1 MVDETGN
8 MGNMVCIYQSPN
20 IICSA
25 DLSSQEYYDSEIV
38 CILLRPPQLAREYS
52 KAVWWKRR
60 SPFEFEG
67 KWIETITTSLKLSVL
82 NDICGSGAILGFVG
96 LMTLCHRGS
105 KFFFS
110 CGYFVGPKYFL
121 MHTLWV
127 PYFFSLWVQDFFL
140 WVFCGSNI
148 FSCGYLVGPPF
159 FLFGILWVQDF
170 LLWVFCGPKISC
182 GYFVGPIFFLIG
194 IL

>member
-8 MGNMVCIYQSPN
+8 MGNMVCIYQSPK

-82 NDICGSGAILGFVG
+82 NNICGSGAILGFVG

-105 KFFFS
+105 KLFFLVGIFWVPNIFSCILCGSHIFSHCGSKIFS
-110 CGYFVGPKYFL
+110 CGYFVGP
-121 MHTLWV
+121 T
-127 PYFFSLWVQDFFL
+127 FFL
-140 WVFCGSNI
+140 
-148 FSCGYLVGPPF
+148 VG
-159 FLFGILWVQDF
+159 I
-170 LLWVFCGPKISC
+170 
-182 GYFVGPIFFLIG
+182 
-194 IL
+194 